1 MHTMRS
7 TLIAGFVVLL
17 LVLGGCDLDIVNP
30 NEPSEEEVL
39 TTTEGIEALAVG
51 MQEFYATTALEP
63 ALLTTG
69 VTTREVA
76 VTTTFANLLNLEAGG
91 ANLPPS
97 NANVLQLWSRNY
109 RVVNMAEDII
119 DNTPDLPFEEDTE
132 SGLVATAHLF
142 KAMALGNIAQNF
154 EQGVLFTSRT
164 EPPPFVDRTEVFE
177 EAIRLLENAEA
188 ILNETPVSDDF
199 TTSILAEGIDLEN
212 TIAAYQARYHLFAG
226 NYNEALTA
234 ADAVDPAATSTLPH
248 DDDSRNPVAQAV
260 QNAESYAPRENL
272 GLENP
277 NPDDARLDFFTTLP
291 EDEDG
296 PIESENGLP
305 VLALT
310 GFFASPSDEIPLYV
324 PGELDLIRAEAL
336 VRTGNLSE
344 AVTAIDAVRTKS
356 PAEDPFGLGADLDPY
371 EGEETEA
378 ALLNE
383 ILQQRQIELYL
394 QGLRLED
401 RRRLGADAP
410 DPDDIFARSRN
421 FYPYPNQERQNNPN
435 TPANPA
441 I

>member
-63 ALLTTG
+63 VLLTTG

-142 KAMALGNIAQNF
+142 KGMALGNIAQNF

-199 TTSILAEGIDLEN
+199 TTWILAEGIDL
-212 TIAAYQARYHLFAG
+212 
-226 NYNEALTA
+226 
-234 ADAVDPAATSTLPH
+234 
-248 DDDSRNPVAQAV
+248 
-260 QNAESYAPRENL
+260 
-272 GLENP
+272 
-277 NPDDARLDFFTTLP
+277 
-291 EDEDG
+291 
-296 PIESENGLP
+296 
-305 VLALT
+305 
-310 GFFASPSDEIPLYV
+310 
-324 PGELDLIRAEAL
+324 
-336 VRTGNLSE
+336 
-344 AVTAIDAVRTKS
+344 
-356 PAEDPFGLGADLDPY
+356 
-371 EGEETEA
+371 
-378 ALLNE
+378 
-383 ILQQRQIELYL
+383 
-394 QGLRLED
+394 
-401 RRRLGADAP
+401 
-410 DPDDIFARSRN
+410 
-421 FYPYPNQERQNNPN
+421 
-435 TPANPA
+435 
-441 I
+441 